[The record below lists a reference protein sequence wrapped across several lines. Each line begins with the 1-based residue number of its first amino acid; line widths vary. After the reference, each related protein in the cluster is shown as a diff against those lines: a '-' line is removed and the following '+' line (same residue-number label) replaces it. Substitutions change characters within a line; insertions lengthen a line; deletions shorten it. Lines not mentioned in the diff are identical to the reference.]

1 MKKMIFILNIWLFI
15 TQFLLSQNNYP
26 KNYFSS
32 PVDIKIAIA
41 GTFGELRKNHFHSGI
56 DIKTKQKI
64 NIPIYAS
71 QSGYISRIKISP
83 YGFGKTLYI
92 NHPNGYTTVYAHL
105 ENFNEEI
112 TKIAHDE
119 QFRLKKNEIDFS
131 LKKNQIIV
139 KKSELI
145 AFSGNTGSSSG
156 PHLHFE
162 IRETKT
168 QKVLNPMLFGFPIL
182 DITKPVI
189 NSILVYDELN
199 NKRKIDVK
207 KISEKYT
214 ISDILVVDNY
224 FNIAINT
231 IDFLDAAPNKCGVYT
246 INLFLNDSLCY
257 KNKMEKFSFS
267 ETRYINSHIDF
278 EYLTENGERFIKCF
292 KDPNNLLSTSFVN
305 FETNLGENLKIGKN
319 SITIEVIDSYDNKTT
334 LKLNVTKNSYS
345 KEYEIKRTKN
355 KINCKQVFEFKNND
369 IEIYIP
375 NNSLYRDS
383 DFTFSKSLTKTK
395 FAKYSILDNTIPIHK
410 PFVIRLN
417 ADSVSK
423 GLRSKSLIARVEDEK
438 LHCIKSYWDENKIIG
453 KSNSFGDFT
462 IVIDTIKPELKFHKR
477 LPDKILFSVKDEL
490 SGIKDY
496 VGKINGEWTILEY
509 DYKNELLVFYIRNTN
524 ILDEVMLEVSVSDLV
539 NNNSKIFYKIN

>member
-1 MKKMIFILNIWLFI
+1 MNKMIFILNIWLVT
-15 TQFLLSQNNYP
+15 TQIQFSQNNYP

-71 QSGYISRIKISP
+71 QSGYISRIKVSP
-83 YGFGKTLYI
+83 FGFGKALYI
-92 NHPNGYTTVYAHL
+92 NHPAGYTTVYAHL

-119 QFRLKKNEIDFS
+119 HFRQKKNEIDFS
-131 LKKNQIIV
+131 IKENQIIV
-139 KKSELI
+139 EKGDLI

-168 QKVLNPMLFGFPIL
+168 QKILNPMLFGFPIL

-199 NKRKIDVK
+199 SKRKIDVK
-207 KISEKYT
+207 KINGEYT
-214 ISDILVVDNY
+214 ISEILVVDNY
-224 FNIAINT
+224 FNMAIST
-231 IDFLDAAPNKCGVYT
+231 VDFLDAAPNKCGVYT
-246 INLFLNDSLCY
+246 INLFLNDSLNY

-267 ETRYINSHIDF
+267 ETRYINSHIDY
-278 EYLTENGERFIKCF
+278 EYFKEKGERFIKCF
-292 KDPNNLLSTSFVN
+292 KEPNNLLSTSFVN
-305 FETNLGENLKIGKN
+305 FKTNLGENLKIGKN
-319 SITIEVIDSYDNKTT
+319 AITIDVIDSYDNKTT
-334 LKLNVTKNSYS
+334 LKFYVTKNSYS
-345 KEYEIKRTKN
+345 KEHDVKKVKN

-369 IEIYIP
+369 LEIYIP
-375 NNSLYRDS
+375 NNSLYSDG
-383 DFTFSKSLTKTK
+383 DFTFSKSLNETK
-395 FAKYSILDNTIPIHK
+395 FAKYSILDKTIPTHK

-423 GLRSKSLIARVEDEK
+423 ELRSKSLIARVEDEK

-462 IVIDTIKPELKFHKR
+462 IVIDTIKPDLKFHKR
-477 LPDKILFSVKDEL
+477 LHDKILFSVKDEL

-496 VGKINGEWTILEY
+496 VAKINGEWTILEY
-509 DYKNELLVFYIRNTN
+509 DYKNHLLVFHTKNLNVTDKVI
-524 ILDEVMLEVSVSDLV
+524 LEVSVSDLV
-539 NNNSKIFYKIN
+539 NNYSKIFYKIN

>member
-1 MKKMIFILNIWLFI
+1 MNKMIFILNIWLVT
-15 TQFLLSQNNYP
+15 TQIQFSQNNYP

-71 QSGYISRIKISP
+71 QAGYISRIKVSP
-83 YGFGKTLYI
+83 FGFGKTLYI

-105 ENFNEEI
+105 ENFNKEI
-112 TKIAHDE
+112 TEIAHDE
-119 QFRLKKNEIDFS
+119 HFRLKKNEIDFS

-139 KKSELI
+139 EKGELI
-145 AFSGNTGSSSG
+145 AFSGNSGSSTG

-189 NSILVYDELN
+189 NSILVYDDSN
-199 NKRKIDVK
+199 NKRKIDVEK
-207 KISEKYT
+207 VNGKYT
-214 ISDILVVDNY
+214 ISDKLVVDNY
-224 FNIAINT
+224 FNMAINT
-231 IDFLDAAPNKCGVYT
+231 IDYLDAAPNKCGVYT

-267 ETRYINSHIDF
+267 ETRYINSHIDY
-278 EYLTENGERFIKCF
+278 EYFTDNGERFIKCF
-292 KDPNNLLSTSFVN
+292 KEPNNLLSTSFVN
-305 FETNLGENLKIGKN
+305 FDTNLGENLKIGN
-319 SITIEVIDSYDNKTT
+319 NVITIDVFDSYDNKTT
-334 LKLNVTKNSYS
+334 LTLNVIKNSNS
-345 KEYEIKRTKN
+345 KEYEIKKIKN
-355 KINCKQVFEFKNND
+355 KINHKQVFEFKNND

-375 NNSLYRDS
+375 NNSLYS
-383 DFTFSKSLTKTK
+383 DINFTFSKSSTETK
-395 FAKYSILDNTIPIHK
+395 FAKYSILEETVPIHK

-417 ADSVSK
+417 ADSVSTE
-423 GLRSKSLIARVEDEK
+423 LRSKSLIARVQDEK
-438 LHCIKSYWDENKIIG
+438 LHCIKSYWDENKITG

-462 IVIDTIKPELKFHKR
+462 IVIDTIKPDLKFYKR
-477 LPDKILFSVKDEL
+477 LPEKVLFSVKDDL

-496 VGKINGEWTILEY
+496 VAKINGEWTILEY
-509 DYKNELLVFYIRNTN
+509 DYKNELLVFYINNTN
-524 ILDEVMLEVSVSDLV
+524 LSDKVMLEISVSDLV